1 MPGGVT
7 LQKEGKGI
15 HICRIPR
22 LTIAKQAASWWWS
35 HVSMHARAH
44 RYVANSLVFLTVSN
58 LRNAELK
65 GKGGRGAKRKGK
77 GGTGRELEGGTLC

>member
-1 MPGGVT
+1 
-7 LQKEGKGI
+7 
-15 HICRIPR
+15 
-22 LTIAKQAASWWWS
+22 
-35 HVSMHARAH
+35 MHARAH